1 MTHIMVTMDL
11 GLFHLME
18 AFILKEIDYSQ
29 EYGYSSRAKRFMR
42 RKLNQELTTYLEQTN
57 TSERVPDDA
66 DGDSDNDSDNDSE
79 IDINDGEDLDYEPS
93 CKLPKTEMLSKIRP
107 NDSLIHFLYGFT
119 YACIVVTFYGS
130 ITYIIYSYSICNIKV
145 KLD

>member
-1 MTHIMVTMDL
+1 
-11 GLFHLME
+11 ME
-18 AFILKEIDYSQ
+18 DFILKEIDYSQ

-66 DGDSDNDSDNDSE
+66 DGDSDNDSE
-79 IDINDGEDLDYEPS
+79 IDINDVEDYEPS

-130 ITYIIYSYSICNIKV
+130 ITYIIYSYSTCNIKV

>member
-1 MTHIMVTMDL
+1 MVTMDL
-11 GLFHLME
+11 GLFNLME
-18 AFILKEIDYSQ
+18 GFILKEIDYSQ

-42 RKLNQELTTYLEQTN
+42 RKLNQELSTYLEQSNTTNTTN
-57 TSERVPDDA
+57 TSER
-66 DGDSDNDSDNDSE
+66 DSDDSDDLDDSE
-79 IDINDGEDLDYEPS
+79 IDINDVEDLDYEPFN
-93 CKLPKTEMLSKIRP
+93 LPKTILCKQRP

-130 ITYIIYSYSICNIKV
+130 VMYVVYSYSICNIKV

>member
-1 MTHIMVTMDL
+1 MDL

-18 AFILKEIDYSQ
+18 DFILKEVDYSQ

-57 TSERVPDDA
+57 TSEPLSDDA
-66 DGDSDNDSDNDSE
+66 DEDSDGDSE
-79 IDINDGEDLDYEPS
+79 IDINDVEDLDYEPLY
-93 CKLPKTEMLSKIRP
+93 KLPKIEILSKQRP

-119 YACIVVTFYGS
+119 YACIVVTGYGL
-130 ITYIIYSYSICNIKV
+130 ITYIIYSYSTCNIEV